1 MNYDKIYLRY
11 MLVVDR
17 ATVPVIK
24 KTSQYLHLEHWFI
37 FRLLAFNVCKC
48 FGHSLEC
55 LLSRII
61 DITEHTSTLKFGYLG
76 STAVYITIVGTSFD
90 GALLTGLWEF
100 FKLSCDFDFC
110 VPDGTYRV
118 YKKIITHIKIS
129 SSFGVHK
136 YWPLCITIQD
146 SDER

>member
-1 MNYDKIYLRY
+1 M
-11 MLVVDR
+11 
-17 ATVPVIK
+17 
-24 KTSQYLHLEHWFI
+24 
-37 FRLLAFNVCKC
+37 CKC

-55 LLSRII
+55 LLSSII

-136 YWPLCITIQD
+136 IDHSVSQYRILMKDSGTLDPSGRQCKPLPIIQTNND
-146 SDER
+146 